1 MTSTLYHSVGSL
13 SIRWLFSS
21 DLYRSVGEVHDDGLG
36 SPDPAPDLGDG
47 GREGAGGRLLAPL
60 PALRQVLVHVLGEVP
75 GIDRYAYRVYR
86 IIDYRWIDR

>member
-1 MTSTLYHSVGSL
+1 M
-13 SIRWLFSS
+13 
-21 DLYRSVGEVHDDGLG
+21 HDDGLG

-75 GIDRYAYRVYR
+75 RIDGHVYRVY
-86 IIDYRWIDR
+86 IIYIYRYIDR